1 MPNSTASD
9 VLTLNPDEENEVIA
23 RPLTHPEVT
32 IGLVEEIAT
41 ELSDLIHELIKE
53 FRD

>member
-1 MPNSTASD
+1 MPDPTPSD

-23 RPLTHPEVT
+23 RPIVHPEVT

-41 ELSDLIHELIKE
+41 EISDLIHELIEE

>member
-1 MPNSTASD
+1 MANPTAAD
-9 VLTLNPDEENEVIA
+9 VLTLNPDEENDVIA
-23 RPLTHPEVT
+23 RPIVHPEVT

>member
-1 MPNSTASD
+1 MSDLTASE
-9 VLTLNPDEENEVIA
+9 VLTPSQDEENEVIA

-32 IGLVEEIAT
+32 KGLVEEIAN
-41 ELSDLIHELIKE
+41 ELSDLIQQLIEE